1 MMYTLKP
8 PLSYE
13 QGTMA
18 NPDLDITR
26 VGFLVLPTFLWIF
39 PFLFSSIQNKGGLPT
54 RATPLDPPLAK
65 MPNYRK
71 TIFPLN
77 SHNYWA
83 RMDWPYWRHSGSM
96 VSGLT
101 PRPGLS
107 GSGSSPARGQCT
119 KHLTQWHTILCHWV
133 KRSAFLLTQMYKW
146 VQQT

>member
-18 NPDLDITR
+18 NPDLDITGEG
-26 VGFLVLPTFLWIF
+26 VGFLVLPIFLWFF
-39 PFLFSSIQNKGGLPT
+39 PFFFHLSKIRGDCLPG
-54 RATPLDPPLAK
+54 PLPYIHHWPKCQTTGKQYFLS
-65 MPNYRK
+65 
-71 TIFPLN
+71 TV
-77 SHNYWA
+77 NYWA
-83 RMDWPYWRHSGSM
+83 RMDWPYWRHSGFM

-101 PRPGLS
+101 PGLS
-107 GSGSSPARGQCT
+107 GSGSSPGRGQCT
-119 KHLTQWHTILCHWV
+119 THLTQWHTILCHWV